1 MTVAEAI
8 SIVDKLRPN
17 QYQDTFKI
25 KWLSKL
31 DGLIFKEVFMTHA
44 DSPIESFE
52 GYDENS
58 QNTELL
64 VPYPYDAGGNFRI
77 FQGRAL
83 HFMAIF
89 APRSAELYQQWFVFF
104 AGKGGGTFQRFER
117 IGACDRFGIG
127 TAAVLKEFPSQ
138 RKIINSH
145 CQHQ

>member
-64 VPYPYDAGGNFRI
+64 VPYPYDEDIYNYFLQANMDKENGETAKYNQSITLYNNAFLAFQNYYNRTHLPIGGGSR
-77 FQGRAL
+77 
-83 HFMAIF
+83 
-89 APRSAELYQQWFVFF
+89 FVF
-104 AGKGGGTFQRFER
+104 
-117 IGACDRFGIG
+117 
-127 TAAVLKEFPSQ
+127 
-138 RKIINSH
+138 
-145 CQHQ
+145 